1 MKNAVILVTILSLVT
16 SAQDL
21 NGSLEMIGEIR
32 VLNLWGTWEEMG
44 YAHGYLLGP
53 DLKEVYEGYF
63 LELAGGQSNVELL
76 RTYFPLYFSI
86 PDEFSEYANG
96 IIAGASDT
104 ISLWSSVYS
113 RNIDTLDLY
122 ITSSVPDLSA
132 VVDFQHLFCSSVS
145 AWGNATSGDP
155 ELQGDPAISRN
166 LDYYVDTQEIILDQ
180 HLLVVHDPS
189 IGQDWVSVTFP
200 GFMGCL
206 SGMNETGLNAALN
219 MGNYQGTSQTS
230 PLFVPICMA
239 LALGLS
245 SEDFDSSGT
254 CDIND
259 PMSAVT
265 IWNRA
270 NSYDIHI
277 TSPIDLGTGSNPAVV
292 AEVNNHQ
299 GFAFRYATD
308 EPTIS
313 PCRMILTNHHRVL
326 YPPVS
331 CIRYTWL
338 LDSLVTNPDV
348 TLARLWNFMGA
359 VGGSP
364 IPGTGGT
371 LQTMIFQPEQR
382 RMGLAFS
389 STGTA
394 SYTKSPEWIDWS
406 DIYPNHEPQS
416 APEGPVQPLQLHIYP
431 NPASAVLYIT
441 GGDPSANRFSLYD
454 LSGRKLDVSFAEVAN
469 GVFSADLTTL
479 ESGLYWLV
487 KNSGN
492 ELGRASFLVLR

>member
-1 MKNAVILVTILSLVT
+1 MKNTVLLAAILISVTA
-16 SAQDL
+16 AQGL

-53 DLKEVYEGYF
+53 DLKEGYEGYF
-63 LELAGGQSNVELL
+63 LELAGGQTNVELL
-76 RTYFPLYFSI
+76 RTYFPLYFSV

-122 ITSSVPDLSA
+122 IISSVADLSA

-145 AWGNATSGDP
+145 AWGSATSIDP
-155 ELQGDPAISRN
+155 VLQGDPAISRN
-166 LDYYVDTQEIILDQ
+166 LDYYVDTQEIIHDQ
-180 HLLVVHDPS
+180 HLLVVHDPEV
-189 IGQDWVSVTFP
+189 GQDWVSVTFS
-200 GFMGCL
+200 GVMGSL
-206 SGMNETGLNAALN
+206 SGMNETGLNATLN

-230 PLFVPICMA
+230 PLFVPISMA

-254 CDIND
+254 CDIED
-259 PMSAVT
+259 LMTALT
-265 IWNRA
+265 TWNRA
-270 NSYDIHI
+270 NSYDIHL
-277 TSPIDLGTGSNPAVV
+277 TSPAALGTSGNPAVV
-292 AEVNNHQ
+292 TEVNNHQ
-299 GFAFRYATD
+299 GFAFRYSTD
-308 EPTIS
+308 EPTIA
-313 PCRMILTNHHRVL
+313 PDRMILTNHHRVL

-338 LDSLVTNPDV
+338 LDSLETNPDV
-348 TLARLWNFMGA
+348 TIARLWNFMGA
-359 VGGSP
+359 VGGPP

-394 SYTKSPEWIDWS
+394 SYMKNPEWIDWS

-416 APEGPVQPLQLHIYP
+416 APEGPVQPLELQIYP

-441 GGDPSANRFSLYD
+441 GGESTNRFSMYD
-454 LSGRKLDVSFAEVAN
+454 LSGRKLDISFAEVAN
-469 GVFSADLTTL
+469 GLFSVNLTTL
-479 ESGLYWLV
+479 QSGLYWLV
-487 KNSGN
+487 KSSGN
-492 ELGRASFLVLR
+492 VLERASFLVLR

>member
-1 MKNAVILVTILSLVT
+1 MILVAILIL
-16 SAQDL
+16 AANGQEL

-63 LELAGGQSNVELL
+63 LELAGGQTNVELL
-76 RTYFPLYFSI
+76 RTYFPLYFSV
-86 PDEFSEYANG
+86 PDEFNEYANG

-132 VVDFQHLFCSSVS
+132 VVDFRNLFCSSVS
-145 AWGNATSGDP
+145 AWGSATSGDP

-166 LDYYVDTQEIILDQ
+166 LDYYIDTQEIILDQ
-180 HLLVVHDPS
+180 HLLVVHDPEV
-189 IGQDWVSVTFP
+189 GQDWVSVTFP

-206 SGMNETGLNAALN
+206 SGMNETGLNATLN

-230 PLFVPICMA
+230 PEFIPICMA

-254 CDIND
+254 CDIED
-259 PMSAVT
+259 LMTALT
-265 IWNRA
+265 TWNRA
-270 NSYDIHI
+270 NSYDIHL
-277 TSPIDLGTGSNPAVV
+277 TAPAALGTSGNPAVV
-292 AEVNNHQ
+292 TEVNNYM

-308 EPTIS
+308 EPTIA
-313 PCRMILTNHHRVL
+313 PDRMILTNHHRVL

-348 TLARLWNFMGA
+348 TLARLWDFMGA

-371 LQTMIFQPEQR
+371 LQTMVFQPEQR

-394 SYTKSPEWIDWS
+394 AYTKSPEWIDWS

-416 APEGPVQPLQLHIYP
+416 APEGPVQPSELQIYP
-431 NPASAVLYIT
+431 NPASTILYV
-441 GGDPSANRFSLYD
+441 NRVQVSSGALRIYD
-454 LSGRKLDVSFAEVAN
+454 LSGREIEISFS
-469 GVFSADLTTL
+469 GDADDLITADISYL
-479 ESGLYWLV
+479 SSGFYLLV
-487 KNSGN
+487 DDSG
-492 ELGRASFLVLR
+492 EGRKTASFLVLR